1 MRSLRL
7 RLILTHILPLVVTVP
22 LIGLVLVRILQTQIL
37 LSNLQRE
44 IQAQAVMLVEV
55 ATQQVNIWYS
65 AKDAQL
71 FVNRVSPTINAQVM
85 LIDPHGYLLAASDP
99 AQKGRVGEQVKIPA
113 LSDVLSGQS
122 YIKATYDP
130 TADTDVIEMIVPVVD
145 TSQRL
150 LGIIRLNL
158 PVSATEKHF
167 SELRNIVFYVL
178 GSGLLLGILL
188 GWGLAY
194 SLEHPLDRTT
204 KAIEMLSTGQ
214 KLDPLPEKGP
224 EQIRQLLRA
233 FNTLA
238 YRLRT
243 LEENRRRLLANLI
256 HELGRPLGALQSAIQ
271 ALQGGAEED
280 TALRHELL
288 AGMDG
293 EIQRLRRLLN
303 DLAHLHQQVIG
314 SLELNLQAVSLKEWL
329 ANVLPPW
336 REAALR
342 KGLGWNLQISD
353 DLPPIRIDS
362 DRLAQALGNLLSNAI
377 QYTPSGGSIMIEA
390 TQTTEVVQISVSDT
404 GPGIPPDEQP
414 LVFTP
419 FFRGSVKGRFP
430 HGMGLGLSIAR
441 ELVQAH
447 GGTLELAGSTPN
459 GSKFTIRL
467 PVHPSH
473 NSTEKLP

>member
-7 RLILTHILPLVVTVP
+7 RLILTHILPLIVTVP
-22 LIGLVLVRILQTQIL
+22 LIGLVLVRIIQTQVL
-37 LSNLQRE
+37 LANLQRE
-44 IQAQAVMLVEV
+44 IQAQAVMLVEI
-55 ATQQVNIWYS
+55 ATQQINIWYS
-65 AKDAQL
+65 TKDAQS

-99 AQKGRVGEQVKIPA
+99 IQKNRVGEQVKIPA
-113 LSDVLSGQS
+113 LADVLSGHS

-130 TADTDVIEMIVPVVD
+130 ASGADVIEMIVPVVD

-158 PVSATEKHF
+158 PISATEKHF
-167 SELRNIVFYVL
+167 SELRNVVFYVM
-178 GSGLLLGILL
+178 GGGLFLGILL

-194 SLEHPLDRTT
+194 SLERPLNRATR
-204 KAIEMLSTGQ
+204 AIEMLSTGQ
-214 KLDPLPEKGP
+214 KLEPLPEKGP

-256 HELGRPLGALQSAIQ
+256 HELGRPLGALQSALQ
-271 ALQGGAEED
+271 ALEGGAEQD

-288 AGMDG
+288 AGMNS

-303 DLAHLHQQVIG
+303 DLAHLHEQVIG
-314 SLELNLQAVSLKEWL
+314 SLELNLQSVSLKEWL
-329 ANVLPPW
+329 ASILPPW
-336 REAALR
+336 REAATQ
-342 KGLGWNLQISD
+342 KGLSWNVRISG
-353 DLPPIRIDS
+353 DLPQLRIDN
-362 DRLAQALGNLLSNAI
+362 DRLIQALGNLLSNAI
-377 QYTPSGGSIMIEA
+377 EYTPSGGSVTIEVNS
-390 TQTTEVVQISVSDT
+390 TTEFVQISISDT
-404 GPGIPPDEQP
+404 GPGIPPEEQP
-414 LVFTP
+414 LIFNP
-419 FFRGSVKGRFP
+419 FFRGSSKGRFP

-447 GGTLELAGSTPN
+447 GGTLLLESSSQS
-459 GSKFTIRL
+459 GSKFTMRL
-467 PVHPSH
+467 PVHKPEESIEDF
-473 NSTEKLP
+473 S